1 MEFNT
6 ACNVIPEEDFKKGLR
21 TVFNQVASMLTKT
34 LGPYGTTTIIEQL
47 GEHHVTKDGFTVLK
61 NIDYRDPTLKNFL
74 MLLLRISGQ
83 VVVQVGDG
91 STSSIVAADE
101 IIKAFDADKTF
112 IEKFRPRDLLDI
124 INKCV
129 DTISAKLYANAT
141 RIDTDSDNMW
151 NEIYRIAHISTN
163 GDDDVAKM
171 IADIIDK
178 TKNPTIEFVESK
190 TDTTSYEIIDGYT
203 SNICYFDT
211 VFATRD
217 DGMCVIDGA
226 NVLMFDYKIDME
238 KDLPLIS
245 QAAVLSA
252 RENKRLVVV
261 APAYDRYLLE
271 RIRRD
276 ITMELKARGTSVCV
290 YCRVPLINN
299 MSHVMYNDFAVL
311 CGAQVIN
318 ERYDDDAIK
327 IEDIQDYMGYVAHAE
342 INGKSTLI
350 RGFEKRDDA
359 MYEKCLLDA
368 TMKHNELAT
377 KYRDMGI
384 IDTDLTEAKN
394 RLTKLRCS
402 MGVIKVGGKSSL
414 ERKSRYDLVED
425 AVRATE
431 SAVKYGYNVGGN
443 LAIVYTIYNILSDTP
458 DLSDDEVKIYT
469 MISDA
474 FTNVFKRVLNNKY
487 ADDNTVDGV
496 IGRVMNEY
504 KDSGEQ
510 VGYDLITDSFS
521 NDIINSCRTD
531 IEILRGAF
539 SVISL
544 LITSNQYIAIN
555 AYAQQNK

>member
-21 TVFNQVASMLTKT
+21 DIFTQVANMLTKT
-34 LGPYGTTTIIEQL
+34 LGPYGTTTIIEKY
-47 GEHHVTKDGFTVLK
+47 GEHHITKDGFTVLK
-61 NIDYRDPTLKNFL
+61 SIDYRDPTLKNFL

-101 IIKAFDADKTF
+101 IIKAFDADEQF
-112 IEKFRPRDLLDI
+112 FNKFRPRDLLDI

-129 DTISAKLYANAT
+129 DTVSEKLYANAT
-141 RIDTDSDNMW
+141 RIDIDSDGMW

-163 GDDDVAKM
+163 GDDDVATM
-171 IADIIDK
+171 IANIVDK
-178 TKNPTIEFVESK
+178 TKNPAIEFVESK
-190 TDTTSYEIIDGYT
+190 TDNTSYEIIDGYT

-217 DGMCVIDGA
+217 DGMCVINGA
-226 NVLMFDYKIDME
+226 NVIMFDYKIDME

-245 QAAVLSA
+245 QAAILSA
-252 RENKRLVVV
+252 RDNKRLVVI

-271 RIRRD
+271 KIRRD
-276 ITMELKARGTSVCV
+276 VNMELKSRGTTICV
-290 YCRVPLINN
+290 YCRVPLVNN
-299 MSHVMYNDFAVL
+299 MSHIMYNDFAVL

-327 IEDIQDYMGYVAHAE
+327 IEDIQEYMGFVERAE
-342 INGKSTLI
+342 INDKSTLI
-350 RGFEKRDDA
+350 RGFAKRDDA

-368 TMKHNELAT
+368 TMKCNELAT

-384 IDTDLTEAKN
+384 IDTSLTEAKN

-402 MGVIKVGGKSSL
+402 MGVIKVGGKSTL

-431 SAVKYGYNVGGN
+431 SAVKYGYNIGGN
-443 LAIVYTIYNILSDTP
+443 LAIVYTIHDILNNTP
-458 DLSDDEVKIYT
+458 DLSEDEVHMYT

-487 ADDNTVDGV
+487 ADSKTTDDVV
-496 IGRVMNEY
+496 GRVLNEY
-504 KDSGEQ
+504 KESGEQ
-510 VGYDLITDSFS
+510 IGYDLITDSFS
-521 NDIINSCRTD
+521 RDIINSCRTD

-544 LITSNQYIAIN
+544 LITSNQYISIT
-555 AYAQQNK
+555 AYAKQ